1 MNKVIRNWEYGSMAV
16 KNMTDELNLERVRS
30 IKNTKRQ
37 AYNCGGY
44 ALENFTWYCPYTM
57 EQDENDET
65 PFYTSRNSNELVD
78 KCVDHMVEEYN
89 GNLRVIKNVK
99 ELKPNEYAI
108 AFRAS
113 LENDDFHFAKLGRN
127 GIWYH
132 KRGSNQAIET
142 MPKKE
147 LFGKSWC
154 HGKYDSK
161 LVLMAMKRKLN
172 K

>member
-1 MNKVIRNWEYGSMAV
+1 MIRNWEYGSMAV

-44 ALENFTWYCPYTM
+44 ALENFAWYCPYTM

-78 KCVDHMVEEYN
+78 KCVDHMVEEYK

-132 KRGSNQAIET
+132 KRGSSQVIET
-142 MPKKE
+142 MSKKE

-161 LVLMAMKRKLN
+161 LVLMAMKRKLS

>member
-1 MNKVIRNWEYGSMAV
+1 MIRNWEYGSMAV

-44 ALENFTWYCPYTM
+44 ALENFAWYCPYTM

-78 KCVDHMVEEYN
+78 KCVDHMVSEYS
-89 GNLRVIKNVK
+89 GDLRVINNIK
-99 ELKPNEYAI
+99 ELKSNEYAI

-113 LENDDFHFAKLGRN
+113 LENDDSF
-127 GIWYH
+127 
-132 KRGSNQAIET
+132 
-142 MPKKE
+142 
-147 LFGKSWC
+147 C
-154 HGKYDSK
+154 
-161 LVLMAMKRKLN
+161 
-172 K
+172 

>member
-1 MNKVIRNWEYGSMAV
+1 MIRNWEYRSMAV

-44 ALENFTWYCPYTM
+44 ALENFTWYCPYTA

-113 LENDDFHFAKLGRN
+113 LENDDFHFDLTESYFDYEEMGFGEKTN
-127 GIWYH
+127 DE
-132 KRGSNQAIET
+132 N
-142 MPKKE
+142 E
-147 LFGKSWC
+147 LIHLIKNSI
-154 HGKYDSK
+154 YE
-161 LVLMAMKRKLN
+161 
-172 K
+172 

>member
-1 MNKVIRNWEYGSMAV
+1 MIRNWKCRNMNI
-16 KNMTDELNLERVRS
+16 KNIADELNLERVRN
-30 IKNTKRQ
+30 IKNTRKN

-44 ALENFTWYCPYTM
+44 ALENFAWYCPYTV
-57 EQDENDET
+57 EQDDNHET
-65 PFYTSRNSNELVD
+65 PFYTSRNSNELVN
-78 KCVDHMVEEYN
+78 KCVDHMVSEYS
-89 GNLRVIKNVK
+89 GDLRVINSIE
-99 ELKPNEYAI
+99 ELKSNEYAI

-132 KRGSNQAIET
+132 KRGSNEAIEV
-142 MPKKE
+142 MSKKE

-161 LVLMAMKRKLN
+161 LVLMAMKRKPN

>member
-1 MNKVIRNWEYGSMAV
+1 MIRNWEYRSMAV

-44 ALENFTWYCPYTM
+44 ALENFAWYCPYTM

-78 KCVDHMVEEYN
+78 KCVDHMVEEYK